1 MSEAHPNSLLS
12 RISRVRGETQG
23 SISVMTDCPADAPP
37 KKMTVRTPSEE
48 DAPRWDEFVQE
59 HPAGSP
65 FHLQAWRRTIEE
77 SFGYRPM
84 YLLAEERDQICGV
97 LPLFYVKNVLVK
109 SALISSPFAVYG
121 GILADS
127 AEAAHALR
135 AAAEKL
141 GRDLGVQHIE
151 FRNAHLE
158 QCVGESNI
166 TGYVNFTQQLGFD
179 SEAILQSIPRKTRA
193 MVRKALKLGFKA
205 RVTRDLEAFEAL
217 YSKNLRRLGTP
228 SFPHKYFVA
237 LLKHFGS
244 SVYIHEFE
252 LDGQVVSAVLTFC
265 FRDQILP
272 YYGASDLKF
281 NSSAPNNFMYFNLMQ
296 WGGLNGYRIY
306 DFGRSRRHSGS
317 YEFKAHWG
325 MEERT
330 LPYEMVLV
338 RRKDLPNFS
347 PANPKYQLAMRIWQR
362 LPLAVT
368 RAVGPSLLKLVP

>member
-1 MSEAHPNSLLS
+1 
-12 RISRVRGETQG
+12 
-23 SISVMTDCPADAPP
+23 VMTDCPADAPSRRV
-37 KKMTVRTPSEE
+37 TVRTLAEG
-48 DAPRWDEFVQE
+48 DAPQWDEFVQE

-77 SFGYRPM
+77 SFGYHPM
-84 YLLAEERDQICGV
+84 YLLAEEGDKIRGV

-127 AEAAHALR
+127 REAALALR
-135 AAAEKL
+135 NAAEKL

-166 TGYVNFTQQLGFD
+166 SGYVNFVQQIGPD
-179 SEAILQSIPRKTRA
+179 TEAILEAIPRKTRA

-205 RVTRDLEAFEAL
+205 RVTRDLDAFEAL

-228 SFPHKYFVA
+228 SFPHKYFGS

-244 SVYIHEFE
+244 SVFIHEFE

-296 WGGLNGYRIY
+296 WGGLNGYRVY

-325 MEERT
+325 MVERT

-338 RRKDLPNFS
+338 RRKNLPNFS
-347 PANPKYQLAMRIWQR
+347 PANPKYQLAMRIWQK

>member
-1 MSEAHPNSLLS
+1 
-12 RISRVRGETQG
+12 
-23 SISVMTDCPADAPP
+23 MTDSPGDTPP
-37 KKMTVRTPSEE
+37 RRIAVRRLSEE
-48 DAPRWDEFVQE
+48 DAARWDGFVRE

-84 YLLAEERDQICGV
+84 YLLAEEGDKVRGV

-109 SALISSPFAVYG
+109 RALISTPFAVYG

-127 AEAAHALR
+127 AQAAHALR
-135 AAAEKL
+135 NAAEEL

-158 QCVGESNI
+158 QCVGEPNI
-166 TGYVNFTQQLGFD
+166 NGYVSFTQQIGPD
-179 SEAILQSIPRKTRA
+179 QDAILEAIPRKTRA
-193 MVRKALKLGFKA
+193 MVRKALKLGFNA
-205 RVTRDLEAFEAL
+205 QVTRDLGAFETL

-228 SFPHKYFVA
+228 CFPHKYFEA
-237 LLKHFGS
+237 LLRHFGP
-244 SVYIHEFE
+244 SVFIHEYE
-252 LDGQVVSAVLTFC
+252 LDGKVVSAVLTFS

-325 MEERT
+325 MVERT

-338 RRKDLPNFS
+338 RRKELPNFS
-347 PANPKYQLAMRIWQR
+347 PANPKYQLAIRIWQK

-368 RAVGPSLLKLVP
+368 RAVGPSFLKLVP